1 MSKTITMMI
10 SGAAH
15 KRLTDVQEKMT
26 KIRQAKTPGASKV
39 NQAEA
44 MEWILIHT
52 LMPISDFENDRDAT
66 KEG

>member
-1 MSKTITMMI
+1 MSKTIAITV

-44 MEWILIHT
+44 MEWILKHT
-52 LMPISDFENDRDAT
+52 LMPISDFQDDP
-66 KEG
+66 EGTV